1 MQRFTMIIATL
12 TLIFS
17 VSCKE
22 HNKQNSEAE
31 SEVAPLAI
39 KVKGTE
45 VTYATD
51 STQLK
56 GYIAY
61 DENAK
66 VKRPAVL
73 IVHEWWG
80 HNDYVRERADMLANL
95 GYTAM
100 AVDMYGDGKL
110 ADHPDD
116 AGKFASSVFRNL
128 PEGKARFNAAVEL
141 LKAHE
146 SVDADRLAAIGYCFG
161 GSVAL
166 TMANSGAD
174 LDAVAAFHSG
184 VTLPVMPNDKL
195 KARVLICNGADD
207 PFVSPESVAV
217 FTKAMDSIG
226 AKYEYISYPG
236 VKHSFTSKAADANGE
251 KFKMP
256 LAYDAEADEKSWNSL
271 QQLLKTAFSE

>member
-1 MQRFTMIIATL
+1 MKRFTIIITASIL
-12 TLIFS
+12 LLS

-22 HNKQNSEAE
+22 NTKQASETQPKAE
-31 SEVAPLAI
+31 PVTI

-51 STQLK
+51 STSLK

-61 DENAK
+61 NENSK

-116 AGKFASSVFRNL
+116 AGKFARSVFTNL
-128 PEGKARFNAAVEL
+128 PEAKARFNAAVSL

-146 SVDADRLAAIGYCFG
+146 SVDGDKLAAIGYCFG
-161 GSVAL
+161 GSVVL

-184 VTLPVMPNDKL
+184 VTLPVMPNEQL
-195 KARVLICNGADD
+195 KARVLVCNGAADE
-207 PFVSPESVAV
+207 FISPESITT

-226 AKYEYISYPG
+226 AQYEYIAYPG
-236 VKHSFTSKAADANGE
+236 VKHSFTSKTADANAE
-251 KFKMP
+251 KFNLP
-256 LAYDAEADEKSWNSL
+256 LAYDADADEKSWNSL
-271 QQLLKTAFSE
+271 QELLKEVF